1 MVSRTAL
8 AAHSR
13 SCIFKLRLFS
23 FHLNRIILSI
33 FLLSTSGQ
41 EKWGS
46 TNRVVAPWTSG
57 SSLYGDRSLP
67 WRDRFETQWL
77 YVIAAIVSF
86 GEPNRCISMSI
97 YLIHRVIRWLHC
109 QTIQLLSFIILSL
122 KWLFINAAALN
133 HFLLEFS
140 DVLVLGLIKNIFIGR
155 LSYKNLAGN
164 HMWKSS
170 HFSIKLKMLP

>member
-8 AAHSR
+8 AARSR
-13 SCIFKLRLFS
+13 FSIFLRLFS
-23 FHLNRIILSI
+23 FQLNRIILSI

-46 TNRVVAPWTSG
+46 TNRAVAAWTSG

-97 YLIHRVIRWLHC
+97 YLIHQVIRWLHC
-109 QTIQLLSFIILSL
+109 QTIRLLSFIILSL
-122 KWLFINAAALN
+122 KWLFIDVAALN
-133 HFLLEFS
+133 HFLLQFS
-140 DVLVLGLIKNIFIGR
+140 DMLVLGLIKNIFIGR
-155 LSYKNLAGN
+155 LSYKNFAGN
-164 HMWKSS
+164 AHVKIIS
-170 HFSIKLKMLP
+170 F